1 MKKYEAP
8 ELVVEE
14 KATLETIPDE
24 EWEKQIEIL
33 NEKVEKASRSMRVI
47 NDKETL
53 KQLFNI

>member
-1 MKKYEAP
+1 MKKYETP

-14 KATLETIPDE
+14 EATLETIPDE

>member
-1 MKKYEAP
+1 MKKYVPP
-8 ELVVEE
+8 EIEIDE
-14 KATLETIPDE
+14 KVTLEAIPDE

-33 NEKVEKASRSMRVI
+33 NEKVEKASKSTRVI

>member
-14 KATLETIPDE
+14 KVTLETIPDK
-24 EWEKQIEIL
+24 EWEKQIASL
-33 NEKVEKASRSMRVI
+33 NEKVESASRSMRVI